1 MRTHRQTTTPESSR
15 ISFTFNRV
23 RTFQL
28 YLCVCYGV
36 CVSSEQKH
44 ARGYK
49 RAGPHSHEFVREQEE
64 PACPS
69 NHFKFAGIV
78 VSFFLLGLGTAF
90 PFICFFPVNKRTDH
104 STGLPSTVKWLGEQ
118 SLASENQG
126 LDKLKQIDKIRSMP
140 RGTGG
145 GLGITGTIWGTVASV
160 QLKLK
165 LEMK

>member
-28 YLCVCYGV
+28 LPLRLLWCLRVFRA
-36 CVSSEQKH
+36 KH

-69 NHFKFAGIV
+69 NHFKFAGMV

-104 STGLPSTVKWLGEQ
+104 STGLPSTIKRLGEQ

-126 LDKLKQIDKIRSMP
+126 LDKLKQIDKIRSMS

-145 GLGITGTIWGTVASV
+145 GLGISARFGG
-160 QLKLK
+160 L
-165 LEMK
+165 